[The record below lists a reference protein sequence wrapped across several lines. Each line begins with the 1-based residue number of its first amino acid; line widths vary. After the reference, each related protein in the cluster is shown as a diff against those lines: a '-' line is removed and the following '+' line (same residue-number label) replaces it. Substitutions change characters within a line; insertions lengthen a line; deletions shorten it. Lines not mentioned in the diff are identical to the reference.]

1 MLTQRAKRIFVRA
14 RARAGELS
22 SGREE
27 RRVDC
32 GPKET
37 AEKESGR
44 GEKGGNRPVRHFS
57 RVGYALISSC
67 VSWRRR
73 RLECAPDEPAGPTLT
88 PAEKIAQLKAKK
100 EAAEAKKLAEKKM
113 KDKEFQERQRRAK
126 EELAKK
132 NGVVK
137 EHGDGSGVMWIG

>member
-1 MLTQRAKRIFVRA
+1 MFALALAQENSVVAGKNDELTAAQKKRLKKKAAEAK
-14 RARAGELS
+14 
-22 SGREE
+22 
-27 RRVDC
+27 
-32 GPKET
+32 KEAT
-37 AEKESGR
+37 APSVTSVESGM
-44 GEKGGNRPVRHFS
+44 H
-57 RVGYALISSC
+57 SSPHAYLGA
-67 VSWRRR
+67 RR